1 MLRAEQVAAVRHF
14 NRTVT
19 RRIGA
24 LAESYLGGRPLAE
37 DRLLY
42 EIGHAGAEV
51 RAVRARLGLDSGYTS
66 RLLKSLTAQGLVAC
80 GPAPG
85 DGRVRWAALTPAGRR
100 AHAALE
106 RQSDDLAQQLAA
118 GLDADRAT
126 RLVDAMRQV
135 DRLLTAAATRI
146 VPADAATPDA
156 QWCLEQYFAEI
167 AVRFEQGLDRT
178 AVLTA
183 DPHEVT
189 PPHGAFF
196 LAVAEGRP
204 VGCGALKR
212 TAPGVADVKR
222 VWVSPDVRGGGVASP
237 PHGRPGR
244 HRRKDG
250 PVPGPPG
257 DQPRPHRGHGAVPRP
272 RLPGGRALQHRGPRP
287 PLVRQGP
294 PLTLTPRE
302 GPRS

>member
-1 MLRAEQVAAVRHF
+1 MAAVLRAEQVAAVRHF

-51 RAVRARLGLDSGYTS
+51 RALRARLGLDSGYTS

-222 VWVSPDVRGGGVASP
+222 VWVSPDVRGGGIAS
-237 PHGRPGR
+237 
-244 HRRKDG
+244 
-250 PVPGPPG
+250 
-257 DQPRPHRGHGAVPRP
+257 
-272 RLPGGRALQHRGPRP
+272 RLMDALEDTAASMGLSQVRLETNRALTEAMALYRARGYREVAPFNTE
-287 PLVRQGP
+287 VHAHHWFAKD
-294 PLTLTPRE
+294 LT
-302 GPRS
+302 

>member
-1 MLRAEQVAAVRHF
+1 MLREEQVAAVRHF

-19 RRIGA
+19 RRIGV
-24 LAESYLGGRPLAE
+24 LSESYLGGRPLAE
-37 DRLLY
+37 DRMLY

-51 RAVRARLGLDSGYTS
+51 RALRARLGLDSGYTS
-66 RLLKSLTAQGLVAC
+66 RLLRSLTDQGLVVC

-106 RQSDDLAQQLAA
+106 RQSDDLAQQLAG
-118 GLDADRAT
+118 GLDQERAT

-146 VPADAATPDA
+146 APADAASPDA

-189 PPHGAFF
+189 PPHGAFV
-196 LAVAEGRP
+196 LAIAEGRP
-204 VGCGALKR
+204 VGCGALKG
-212 TAPGVADVKR
+212 TAPGIADVKR
-222 VWVSPDVRGGGVASP
+222 VWVSPDVRGGGIATRLMDALEDTAVAMGL
-237 PHGRPGR
+237 HQ
-244 HRRKDG
+244 
-250 PVPGPPG
+250 V
-257 DQPRPHRGHGAVPRP
+257 
-272 RLPGGRALQHRGPRP
+272 RLETNRALTEAIALYRARGYREVP
-287 PLVRQGP
+287 PFNSEVHAHHWFAKDLLDP
-294 PLTLTPRE
+294 HAA
-302 GPRS
+302 